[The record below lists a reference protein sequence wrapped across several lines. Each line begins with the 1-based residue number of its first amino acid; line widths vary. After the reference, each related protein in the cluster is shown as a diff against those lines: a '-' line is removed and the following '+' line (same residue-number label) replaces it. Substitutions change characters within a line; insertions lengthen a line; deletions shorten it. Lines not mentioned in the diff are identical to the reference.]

1 MTVTQGLFSMKT
13 TKKVVLLTA
22 VSMALLSAGACIGKG
37 KGKAPPPA
45 PVSAP
50 IVTKG

>member
-1 MTVTQGLFSMKT
+1 MRRYLALAASLA
-13 TKKVVLLTA
+13 LLTVA
-22 VSMALLSAGACIGKG
+22 ACDTVGKG

-45 PVSAP
+45 PMAP

>member
-1 MTVTQGLFSMKT
+1 MGKGFIVSAVTL
-13 TKKVVLLTA
+13 VLLSVTA
-22 VSMALLSAGACIGKG
+22 CAGIG

-45 PVSAP
+45 PVQQAP